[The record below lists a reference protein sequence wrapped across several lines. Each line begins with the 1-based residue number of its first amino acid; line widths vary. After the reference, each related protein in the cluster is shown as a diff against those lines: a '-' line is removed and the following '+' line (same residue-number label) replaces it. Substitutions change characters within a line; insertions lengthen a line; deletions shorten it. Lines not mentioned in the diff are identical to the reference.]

1 MTRNPFLTAAMLMS
15 AMFLG
20 ATIALSQDNAAS
32 RGDGQASFNNA
43 CRTCHSVKAGDNR
56 LGPSLAGIVGQKSGS
71 QAGFNYSSAL
81 KDGSITWDEKT
92 LDGFIANPD
101 AVAPGN
107 SMKPYTGMTD
117 AAERAKI
124 VAFLKSGGG
133 VTPD

>member
-1 MTRNPFLTAAMLMS
+1 MTSNPFLTAAMLMS

-20 ATIALSQDNAAS
+20 AAVALAQDKAAE
-32 RGDGQASFNNA
+32 RDDGQASYNNA
-43 CRTCHSVKAGDNR
+43 CRTCHSTKAGDNR

-71 QAGFNYSSAL
+71 QAGFSYSAAL
-81 KDGSITWDEKT
+81 KDGSITWDDKT
-92 LDGFIANPD
+92 LDAFIANPE

-107 SMKPYTGMTD
+107 NMKPYTGMTD

-133 VTPD
+133 VKAD